1 MRVEQRPAGT
11 CIPWQGS
18 LQSAAALRADRL
30 LGRQAG
36 LPAHCGILRLQG
48 MYVSMTYHSYN
59 IAYGGDKSVDNLD
72 GWVDNWVTLLTAV
85 LKSDVCK
92 VNRALLQS
100 VASWLH
106 LSA

>member
-1 MRVEQRPAGT
+1 
-11 CIPWQGS
+11 
-18 LQSAAALRADRL
+18 
-30 LGRQAG
+30 
-36 LPAHCGILRLQG
+36 

-59 IAYGGDKSVDNLD
+59 IAYGGDKSIDNLD

-100 VASWLH
+100 PVSLLH
-106 LSA
+106 LSAEPGCATPIQCQLASHDSCDPACRTNC